1 MAVSFGSLLILLSL
15 LGGATGVRP
24 AEGETPTKYLL
35 VLDKSGDR
43 LSFLHPETFESVGS
57 VPTGRG
63 PHEVEVSVD
72 GKRAYVADYG
82 GGAAPGNT
90 ITVVDLEK
98 MEVARTLDLGEYTR
112 PHGLDVT
119 ADGKSLYVTCEGAK
133 ALLRIALPDEEIA
146 WAVKTDQDVSHMVAV
161 TADGKKAYVANIGSG
176 SVTVVDTE
184 KQEVV
189 KTLKLMAGT
198 EGIDVSPDGKQVWL
212 SNRSAGTVS
221 VVDTEKDEVID
232 TLACAG
238 FPLRVKFTP
247 DGKQVL
253 VSCAKAGVVAVFDA
267 ATRKGIARIDVG
279 TVPIGLQ
286 PLPGSKKFFV
296 ACSGDPQNP
305 AGGPTVARIDLDARK
320 VDSVFTAGRTP
331 DGLALVPGKPPA
343 SGKTERGKGG
353 TPAGASEKKP
363 GKRKTY

>member
-1 MAVSFGSLLILLSL
+1 MGPSFGHLVVVLSL
-15 LGGATGVRP
+15 LAGVP
-24 AEGETPTKYLL
+24 AASDGEKPTKYLL
-35 VLDKSGDR
+35 VLDKSGDS
-43 LSFLHPETFESVGS
+43 LSFIHPETYDTVGS

-98 MEVARTLDLGEYTR
+98 LEVSKTIDLGKHTR

-119 ADGKSLYVTCEGAK
+119 ADGKSLYVTCEGAR
-133 ALLRIALPDEEIA
+133 ALLRIALPEEEIA
-146 WAVKTDQDVSHMVAV
+146 WAVSTDQDVSHMVAV

-176 SVTVVDTE
+176 SVTIVDTE

-198 EGIDVSPDGKQVWL
+198 EGIDVSPDGSQVWL

-221 VVDTEKDEVID
+221 VVDTEKDEVVE
-232 TLACAG
+232 TLKCGG

-247 DGKQVL
+247 DGKRVL

-267 ATRKGIARIDVG
+267 ATRKGLARIDVG

-296 ACSGDPQNP
+296 ACSGDPDNP
-305 AGGPTVARIDLDARK
+305 AGGPTVARIDIDAKK
-320 VDSVFTAGRTP
+320 VDSVFTAGKTP

-343 SGKTERGKGG
+343 EGKAAEKGG
-353 TPAGASEKKP
+353 TPAGASKERPK
-363 GKRKTY
+363 KRKSY